1 MATGLLTRE
10 APPWR
15 SIKLTPTHSHRP
27 ALGNEDLQERETEGG
42 NQCGSHAGGLGVSVL
57 GRSCGGTAARDP
69 FPNRARRL
77 QTVPVWVI
85 SVCTWKRTWISEAAN
100 TNGMPQK
107 VKGLVRLVCSLAR
120 LCPSALGIDCV
131 DSREDG
137 VCTLYR
143 VDR

>member
-85 SVCTWKRTWISEAAN
+85 SVCTWKRTWISEDAN
-100 TNGMPQK
+100 TTWDAPESQGTSTTSLFASPAMS
-107 VKGLVRLVCSLAR
+107 VRI
-120 LCPSALGIDCV
+120 G
-131 DSREDG
+131 
-137 VCTLYR
+137 Y
-143 VDR
+143 